1 MILPPLVFSVF
12 MQVNQE
18 RRSVA
23 VAALVSDRCLM
34 ATATARANDMLNR
47 NYFSH
52 IAPDGTA
59 PWQTMRSNGCAFHA
73 MGENIAEAPDPT
85 FAVTEL
91 WKSPEHRQNTLNGQ
105 FHKVGIGVA
114 VRPDGTE
121 IFVEDFS
128 D

>member
-1 MILPPLVFSVF
+1 VFLQQLVLTVF
-12 MQVNQE
+12 VQINKE
-18 RRSVA
+18 RQGDGVPSLVA
-23 VAALVSDRCLM
+23 DSCLSAL
-34 ATATARANDMLNR
+34 ATDRANDMLRR

-52 IAPDGTA
+52 ITPDGTA
-59 PWQTMRSNGCAFHA
+59 PWQLMRGRGCTFHYF
-73 MGENIAEAPDPT
+73 GENIAEAPDPT

-91 WKSPEHRQNTLNGQ
+91 WNSPEHRENTLNMH
-105 FHKVGIGVA
+105 FRKVGVGAA

>member
-12 MQVNQE
+12 MQVNKE
-18 RRSVA
+18 RQSVD
-23 VAALVSDRCLM
+23 VASLVPDRCLM
-34 ATATARANDMLNR
+34 ATATARANDMLER

-59 PWQTMRSNGCAFHA
+59 PWQTMQAHGCTFHL

-91 WKSPEHRQNTLNGQ
+91 WNSPEHRQNTLNVH
-105 FHKVGIGVA
+105 FHRVGIGAA

>member
-1 MILPPLVFSVF
+1 MILPPLVFTVF
-12 MQVNQE
+12 VQINQE
-18 RRSVA
+18 RQSVA
-23 VAALVSDRCLM
+23 VAALAPDRCLM
-34 ATATARANDMLNR
+34 ATATERANDMLNR

-52 IAPDGTA
+52 IAPDGTT
-59 PWQTMRSNGCAFHA
+59 PVQTMRANGCAFHT
-73 MGENIAEAPDPT
+73 MGENIATAPDPT

-91 WKSPEHRQNTLNGQ
+91 WNSPEHRQNTLDVH

>member
-1 MILPPLVFSVF
+1 MFLQQLVLTVF
-12 MQVNQE
+12 VQINKE
-18 RRSVA
+18 RQGDGAPSLVA
-23 VAALVSDRCLM
+23 DHCLSAL
-34 ATATARANDMLNR
+34 ATQRANDMLRR

-52 IAPDGTA
+52 ITPDGTA
-59 PWQTMRSNGCAFHA
+59 PWQSMRTLGCTFHY
-73 MGENIAEAPDPT
+73 MGENIAEAPDPM

-91 WKSPEHRQNTLNGQ
+91 WNSPEHRQNTLNLH
-105 FHKVGIGVA
+105 FRKVGVGAA

>member
-1 MILPPLVFSVF
+1 VILPPLVFSVF
-12 MQVNQE
+12 MQVNKE
-18 RRSVA
+18 RQSVD
-23 VAALVSDRCLM
+23 VASLVPDRCLM
-34 ATATARANDMLNR
+34 ATATARANDMLVR

-59 PWQTMRSNGCAFHA
+59 PWQTMQAHGCTFHL

-91 WKSPEHRQNTLNGQ
+91 WNSPEHRQNTLNVH
-105 FHKVGIGVA
+105 FHRVGIGAA

>member
-1 MILPPLVFSVF
+1 MFLQQLVLTVF
-12 MQVNQE
+12 VQINKE
-18 RRSVA
+18 RQSERVPS
-23 VAALVSDRCLM
+23 LITDRCLS
-34 ATATARANDMLNR
+34 ALASARADDMLRR

-52 IAPDGTA
+52 ITPDGTA
-59 PWQTMRSNGCAFHA
+59 PWQSMRAEGCMFHY
-73 MGENIAEAPDPT
+73 MGENIAEAPDPI

-91 WKSPEHRQNTLNGQ
+91 WNSPEHRQNTLNLH
-105 FHKVGIGVA
+105 FHKIGVGVA